1 MGEVGDMSFDTR
13 DTNVGTLDRG
23 LLMPL
28 SDLRDYDVAAGYPD
42 IRGWDVK
49 AGNDKIGE
57 VKDLIVDTAALD
69 ARYVVIGLKH
79 GLFSKERRVVVPIGR
94 ARLDD
99 DSHDVFLDD
108 IGASGLDAL
117 QEYDADTF
125 TSKERNLFSGD
136 YTQPE
141 YARDRFWG
149 RWGQRAGTTDA
160 RFIVRRQE
168 EVNVGTRQVSAGEVV
183 VTKSVETERVMKNVP
198 VAHEEIT
205 IERRPAT
212 AVADTGVNE
221 ALRGEGLNTE
231 FRGEEV
237 RIPLMAEE
245 VVVEKRVVPVEE
257 VVVKKTL
264 VEENRPVEVDVRKE
278 RIDVDTPPGVKK
290 PEKV

>member
-1 MGEVGDMSFDTR
+1 MSFDTR

-23 LLMPL
+23 LMPL

-57 VKDLIVDTAALD
+57 VKDLLVDTAALE

-99 DSHDVFLDD
+99 DSHDLYLDD
-108 IGASGLDAL
+108 IDASRLDTL
-117 QEYDADTF
+117 NEYDADTF
-125 TSKERNLFSGD
+125 MSKEQSLFSGD
-136 YTQPE
+136 YTQPD

-149 RWGQRAGTTDA
+149 RWATRGDTTNA

-168 EVNVGTRQVSAGEVV
+168 QVNVGTRQVSAGEVV

-198 VAHEEIT
+198 LTHEEVT
-205 IERRPAT
+205 IERRPIAAGT
-212 AVADTGVNE
+212 DAGVN
-221 ALRGEGLNTE
+221 AGLNAGVNAE

-245 VVVEKRVVPVEE
+245 AVVEKRVVPVEE
-257 VVVKKTL
+257 VIVKKTL

-278 RIDVDTPPGVKK
+278 RIDVDAPPGVKK